1 MSDFRFDFFAE
12 GSPTRKL
19 LRFGTDSPRCS
30 TCPCTDARILCRVK
44 RPGNAA
50 VILCRSCNA
59 KRKSPSAKVTARKVK
74 RFEDAGYYKAVCV
87 VCSDPNVQVLELDH
101 MANETNSSFVEP
113 LCANHHAIKSHVAE
127 SGPMAVVRLRD
138 PNRTALALEAAF
150 DFGLA
155 TILGM
160 MAVSDGSENASRA
173 VFFAAIA
180 LALVAWGLWNIAADE
195 HFKNVLGPAYDR
207 AIPAEI
213 PR

>member
-12 GSPTRKL
+12 EGPTRKL
-19 LRFGTDSPRCS
+19 LRFGTDAPRCS
-30 TCPCTDARILCRVK
+30 KCPCTDTRVLCRVK
-44 RPGNAA
+44 RPGKAD

-59 KRKSPSAKVTARKVK
+59 KGKSPSAKATARKVK

-101 MANETNSSFVEP
+101 MANKANSALSEP

-127 SGPMAVVRLRD
+127 SGLMAVLRLRD
-138 PNRTALALEAAF
+138 PDRTALALEAAF

-160 MAVSDGSENASRA
+160 MAADGSENASRA

>member
-12 GSPTRKL
+12 EIATRKL
-19 LRFGTDSPRCS
+19 LRFGTDAPQCAECPS
-30 TCPCTDARILCRVK
+30 TDTRVLCRVK
-44 RPGNAA
+44 RPGKAD

-59 KRKSPSAKVTARKVK
+59 KRKSPSAKAAARKVK
-74 RFEDAGYYKAVCV
+74 RFEDTGYYRVVCV

-101 MANETNSSFVEP
+101 MANEANSALSEP
-113 LCANHHAIKSHVAE
+113 LCANHHAIKSNMAE
-127 SGPMAVVRLRD
+127 SGPMAALRLRD
-138 PNRTALALEAAF
+138 PDRTALAFEAAF

-160 MAVSDGSENASRA
+160 MAVSDGNENASRA
-173 VFFAAIA
+173 MFFAAVA
-180 LALVAWGLWNIAADE
+180 LALVAWGLWNLAADS